1 MNFFAFPLK
10 CQKLYKKING
20 ASKLSY
26 KSRNTRS
33 PFFRSVTGGS
43 PYKSEVGRGEACLL
57 ARGKELRTLVSLR
70 VARGI
75 IFIQVSSRAR
85 WAHFLFLRAAREKNC
100 FSKQAKR
107 HQTLL
112 KYRLLSGGDVLDEA
126 PLVLTYYSG
135 FFNEMNTVNSLRLKI
150 RWSHAPLLEIL
161 LCSHWMEKPEHL
173 TRYDPGLTWVMDSWG
188 WWTPGFTRDSYASHA
203 VCTLTKYKNLLIY
216 SNVI

>member
-1 MNFFAFPLK
+1 MYNGFWTIIWNS
-10 CQKLYKKING
+10 KKIKWTF
-20 ASKLSY
+20 SRFLWSVKSCIRKLMALLSCY
-26 KSRNTRS
+26 KSRNTRR

-85 WAHFLFLRAAREKNC
+85 WAHFLFLRAVREKNC

-150 RWSHAPLLEIL
+150 RWSLFLIAIAGNSTLLSLDGKTWTSNTLWPRPHLSDGL
-161 LCSHWMEKPEHL
+161 LSL
-173 TRYDPGLTWVMDSWG
+173 MDSWFYP
-188 WWTPGFTRDSYASHA
+188 W
-203 VCTLTKYKNLLIY
+203 
-216 SNVI
+216 